1 MRSLS
6 GVVLALALAALLGC
20 SEQAAVIS
28 APALRKPPP
37 AASLPAADA
46 EVPFHYSGGGGRDPF
61 ASYVLR
67 MRDIERR
74 SKEADA
80 TPLERFDLTQ
90 LQLQAIIWG
99 SDRARALVLD
109 PSGKGYVIGVGSP
122 IGKNDGRVVRI
133 AANVVL
139 VKETYVD
146 FRGRATTKD
155 IEMRL
160 SGAAQGG

>member
-1 MRSLS
+1 M
-6 GVVLALALAALLGC
+6 VLALVFALVVLVGC

-28 APALRKPPP
+28 APAVRQPPP
-37 AASLPAADA
+37 ALVRSA
-46 EVPFHYSGGGGRDPF
+46 EAETLFRYSGGGGRDPF
-61 ASYVLR
+61 ASYVLH
-67 MRDIERR
+67 MRDVEKH
-74 SKEADA
+74 SKRGEG

-90 LQLQAIIWG
+90 LELQAVIWG
-99 SDRARALVLD
+99 AERPRALVLD
-109 PSGKGYVIGVGSP
+109 PSGKGYVIAIGSP
-122 IGKNDGRVVRI
+122 IGKNDGRVVAI
-133 AANVVL
+133 ADDVVL